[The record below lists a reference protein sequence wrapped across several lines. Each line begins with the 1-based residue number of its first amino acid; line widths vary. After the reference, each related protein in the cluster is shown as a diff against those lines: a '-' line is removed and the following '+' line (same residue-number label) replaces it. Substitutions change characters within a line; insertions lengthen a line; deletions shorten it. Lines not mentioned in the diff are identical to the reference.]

1 MSTILSMDKSQIRK
15 RYKKLRKELS
25 ETEVMDKSLLIANR
39 CIELPIWEKQ
49 IFHLFL
55 SLEDQN
61 EVDTALILNLLQGKD
76 KEVVVPKIIDPE
88 QLQHI
93 LLTDQTPF
101 QKNPLGIPEPVSG
114 IQIEP
119 SKIDVVFVP
128 LLAFDN
134 KGNRIGYG
142 KGYYDRFLARCKPEC
157 IKIGLSFYEVEQDSF
172 PMEATDIPLDY
183 CVTPEQLFRFSNV

>member
-1 MSTILSMDKSQIRK
+1 MDKSQIRK

-39 CIELPIWEKQ
+39 CLELPIWEKQ

-61 EVDTALILNLLQGKD
+61 EVDTALILTLLQGKD

>member
-15 RYKKLRKELS
+15 RYKKFRKELS
-25 ETEVMDKSLLIANR
+25 EIEVMDKSLLIANR
-39 CIELPIWEKQ
+39 CLELPIWEKQ

-55 SLEDQN
+55 TLEDQN
-61 EVDTALILNLLQGKD
+61 EVDTALVLTLLQGKD
-76 KEVVVPKIIDPE
+76 KEVVVPKIVDTE
-88 QLQHI
+88 LLQHI

-101 QKNPLGIPEPVSG
+101 QKNSLGIPEPVSG

-142 KGYYDRFLARCKPEC
+142 KGYYDRFLAMCKPEC
-157 IKIGLSFYEVEQDSF
+157 IKIGLSFYEAEQDTF
-172 PMEATDIPLDY
+172 TIEATDIQLDY
-183 CVTPEQLFRFSNV
+183 CVTPEQLYRFSNI

>member
-101 QKNPLGIPEPVSG
+101 QKNSLGIPEPVSG

>member
-39 CIELPIWEKQ
+39 CLELPIWEKQ

-61 EVDTALILNLLQGKD
+61 EVDTALILTLLQGKD

-101 QKNPLGIPEPVSG
+101 QKNSLGIPEPVSG

-183 CVTPEQLFRFSNV
+183 CVTPEQLYRFSNI

>member
-1 MSTILSMDKSQIRK
+1 VSTILSMDKSQIRK

-39 CIELPIWEKQ
+39 CLELPIWEKQ

-61 EVDTALILNLLQGKD
+61 EVDTALILTLLQGKD

-101 QKNPLGIPEPVSG
+101 QKNSLGIPEPVSG

>member
-61 EVDTALILNLLQGKD
+61 EVDTALILTLLQGKD

-183 CVTPEQLFRFSNV
+183 CVTPEQLYRFSNV

>member
-39 CIELPIWEKQ
+39 CLELPIWEKQ

-61 EVDTALILNLLQGKD
+61 EVDTALILTLLQGKD

-101 QKNPLGIPEPVSG
+101 QKNSLGIPEPVSG

>member
-183 CVTPEQLFRFSNV
+183 CVTPEQLYRFSNV

>member
-61 EVDTALILNLLQGKD
+61 EVDTALILTLLQGKD

-101 QKNPLGIPEPVSG
+101 QKNSLGIPEPVSG

>member
-61 EVDTALILNLLQGKD
+61 EVDTALILTLLQGRTK
-76 KEVVVPKIIDPE
+76 KLLSPK
-88 QLQHI
+88 
-93 LLTDQTPF
+93 
-101 QKNPLGIPEPVSG
+101 
-114 IQIEP
+114 
-119 SKIDVVFVP
+119 
-128 LLAFDN
+128 
-134 KGNRIGYG
+134 
-142 KGYYDRFLARCKPEC
+142 
-157 IKIGLSFYEVEQDSF
+157 
-172 PMEATDIPLDY
+172 
-183 CVTPEQLFRFSNV
+183 

>member
-1 MSTILSMDKSQIRK
+1 MR
-15 RYKKLRKELS
+15 
-25 ETEVMDKSLLIANR
+25 A
-39 CIELPIWEKQ
+39 
-49 IFHLFL
+49 
-55 SLEDQN
+55 
-61 EVDTALILNLLQGKD
+61 ALILTLLQGKD

-101 QKNPLGIPEPVSG
+101 QKNLLGIPEPVSG

-183 CVTPEQLFRFSNV
+183 CVTPEQLYRFSNV

>member
-1 MSTILSMDKSQIRK
+1 VSTILSMDKSQIRK

-39 CIELPIWEKQ
+39 CLELPVWEKQ

-61 EVDTALILNLLQGKD
+61 EVDTALILTLLQGKD
-76 KEVVVPKIIDPE
+76 KEVVVPKI
-88 QLQHI
+88 QQI

-101 QKNPLGIPEPVSG
+101 QKNSLGIPEPVSG

-157 IKIGLSFYEVEQDSF
+157 IKIGLSFYEAEQDSF

-183 CVTPEQLFRFSNV
+183 CVTLEQLYRFSNV

>member
-15 RYKKLRKELS
+15 RYKKFRKELS
-25 ETEVMDKSLLIANR
+25 EIEVMDKSLLIANR
-39 CIELPIWEKQ
+39 CLELPIWEKQ

-55 SLEDQN
+55 TLEDQN
-61 EVDTALILNLLQGKD
+61 EVDTTLIISVLQGKD
-76 KEVVVPKIIDPE
+76 KEVVVPKIVDTE
-88 QLQHI
+88 LLQHI

-101 QKNPLGIPEPVSG
+101 QKNSLGIPEPVSG

-142 KGYYDRFLARCKPEC
+142 KGYYDRFLAMCKPEC
-157 IKIGLSFYEVEQDSF
+157 IKIGLSFYEAEQDTF
-172 PMEATDIPLDY
+172 TVEATDIQLDY
-183 CVTPEQLFRFSNV
+183 CVTPEQLYRFSNI

>member
-61 EVDTALILNLLQGKD
+61 EVDTALILTLLQGKD

>member
-25 ETEVMDKSLLIANR
+25 ETEVMNKSLLIANR
-39 CIELPIWEKQ
+39 CLELPIWEKQ

-55 SLEDQN
+55 TLEDQN
-61 EVDTALILNLLQGKD
+61 EVDTALILTLLQGKD
-76 KEVVVPKIIDPE
+76 KEVVVPKIIDLE
-88 QLQHI
+88 LLQHI

-101 QKNPLGIPEPVSG
+101 QKNSLGIPEPVSG

-157 IKIGLSFYEVEQDSF
+157 IKIGLSFYEAEQDSF

-183 CVTPEQLFRFSNV
+183 CVTPEQLYRFSNV

>member
-39 CIELPIWEKQ
+39 CLELPIWEKQ

-61 EVDTALILNLLQGKD
+61 EVDTALILTLLQGKD

-101 QKNPLGIPEPVSG
+101 QKNSLGIPEPVSG

-183 CVTPEQLFRFSNV
+183 CVTPEQLYRFSNV

>member
-1 MSTILSMDKSQIRK
+1 MSTILTMDKSQIRTQ
-15 RYKKLRKELS
+15 YKELRKELS

-39 CIELPIWEKQ
+39 CLELPIWEEE

-55 SLEDQN
+55 TLEDQN
-61 EVDTALILNLLQGKD
+61 EVDTALILTLLQGKD
-76 KEVVVPKIIDPE
+76 KEVVVPKIVDTE
-88 QLQHI
+88 LLQHI

-101 QKNPLGIPEPVSG
+101 QKNSLGIPEPVSG

-134 KGNRIGYG
+134 MGNRIGYG
-142 KGYYDRFLARCKPEC
+142 KGYYDRFLAMCKPEC
-157 IKIGLSFYEVEQDSF
+157 IKIGLSFYEAEQDTF
-172 PMEATDIPLDY
+172 TVEATDIQLDY
-183 CVTPEQLFRFSNV
+183 CVTPEQLYHFSNI